1 MKERKYNKMRERKYH
16 IVPTYNKTIVER
28 AKLHNWSHSW
38 FDVALLNSEMM
49 RACKCLLHM

>member
-1 MKERKYNKMRERKYH
+1 MKERKYH

-28 AKLHNWSHSW
+28 AKVYNSITQKHNWLHSW
-38 FDVALLNSEMM
+38 FDVELLNSEMM